1 VLKERSPRRRIALL
15 LRARRT
21 LPTKPSDG
29 RKPSSPIVDRVDMG
43 VKSNSTSIRICRSRI
58 HIVRSST
65 QKEANLAFSVID
77 LFKIGV
83 WPFSFCLA
91 RHNPSVGGV
100 GAVALW
106 PQRRLSI
113 YVGLSSFFFDAVLFL
128 CSAIIL
134 PWKTIFWSM
143 LGSATMHAMHMAWHK
158 PGRYI
163 C

>member
-21 LPTKPSDG
+21 LPTKPGDG

-65 QKEANLAFSVID
+65 QKEANLAVCVID

-83 WPFSFCLA
+83 WSLNFCLA

-113 YVGLSSFFFDAVLFL
+113 YVGLSSLYFDAVLFV
-128 CSAIIL
+128 CSTIIL
-134 PWKTIFWSM
+134 PWRTVFWSM
-143 LGSATMHAMHMAWHK
+143 LGSAATHAMLLAWHK
-158 PGRYI
+158 PGRHI
-163 C
+163 S